1 LSSEKL
7 SNEDKWI
14 VLKSLF
20 DEKGLVR
27 QHLDSY
33 NNFIEEEMQSI
44 VDESGEVI
52 PDIPGFKIKFGKVK
66 VGKEKQM
73 ELQWKLHPLKPGLEN

>member
-1 LSSEKL
+1 LSTEKL
-7 SNEDKWI
+7 SNVDKWA

-33 NNFIEEEMQSI
+33 NNFIEYEMQAI
-44 VDESGEVI
+44 VDESSEVVPEI
-52 PDIPGFKIKFGKVK
+52 R
-66 VGKEKQM
+66 
-73 ELQWKLHPLKPGLEN
+73 

>member
-1 LSSEKL
+1 LNTEYL
-7 SNEDKWI
+7 TNEDKWVI
-14 VLKSLF
+14 LKSLF

-33 NNFIEEEMQSI
+33 NNFIEYEMQTI

-52 PDIPGFKIKFGKVK
+52 PDI
-66 VGKEKQM
+66 
-73 ELQWKLHPLKPGLEN
+73 

>member
-1 LSSEKL
+1 MSSENL
-7 SNEDKWI
+7 NNTDKWT

-33 NNFIEEEMQSI
+33 NNFIEYEMQSI
-44 VDESGEVI
+44 VDESAEVI
-52 PDIPGFKIKFGKVK
+52 PDIPG
-66 VGKEKQM
+66 
-73 ELQWKLHPLKPGLEN
+73 

>member
-1 LSSEKL
+1 MSVEKL
-7 SNEDKWI
+7 TNEDKWI

-33 NNFIEEEMQSI
+33 NDFIENEMQKI
-44 VDESGEVI
+44 VDESGEVV
-52 PDIPGFKIKFGKVK
+52 PD
-66 VGKEKQM
+66 
-73 ELQWKLHPLKPGLEN
+73 L

>member
-1 LSSEKL
+1 MSIEKL

-14 VLKSLF
+14 ILKSLF

-33 NNFIEEEMQSI
+33 NDFIENEMQQI
-44 VDESGEVI
+44 VDESGEVV
-52 PDIPGFKIKFGKVK
+52 PDLLIHIS
-66 VGKEKQM
+66 
-73 ELQWKLHPLKPGLEN
+73 

>member
-1 LSSEKL
+1 MSIEKL
-7 SNEDKWI
+7 SNEDKWV

-33 NNFIEEEMQSI
+33 NDFIENEMQQI
-44 VDESGEVI
+44 VDESGEVV
-52 PDIPGFKIKFGKVK
+52 PDIII
-66 VGKEKQM
+66 
-73 ELQWKLHPLKPGLEN
+73 HIS

>member
-1 LSSEKL
+1 MSIEKL
-7 SNEDKWI
+7 SNEDKWV

-33 NNFIEEEMQSI
+33 NDFIENEMQQI
-44 VDESGEVI
+44 VDESGEVV
-52 PDIPGFKIKFGKVK
+52 PDILNHIS
-66 VGKEKQM
+66 
-73 ELQWKLHPLKPGLEN
+73 

>member
-1 LSSEKL
+1 MSSENL

-14 VLKSLF
+14 ILKSLF

-33 NNFIEEEMQSI
+33 NYFIEDEMQKI
-44 VDESGEVI
+44 VNESGEVV
-52 PDIPGFKIKFGKVK
+52 PDI
-66 VGKEKQM
+66 
-73 ELQWKLHPLKPGLEN
+73 